1 MVRSDEADRGSV
13 GCVINDGELD
23 SGRVWGSKRREKI
36 CSVRATS
43 EKSWVD
49 VGSLSRGSENASR
62 WVDVE
67 KISSHHWTVVRVL
80 GGRKGRGEKLGLGVK
95 IREIIVL
102 DPREFSEVRG
112 V

>member
-1 MVRSDEADRGSV
+1 MVRSEADRGSV

-49 VGSLSRGSENASR
+49 VGSSSRGSENASR
-62 WVDVE
+62 WVDDVE

-80 GGRKGRGEKLGLGVK
+80 GGRARERRGEAGVGG
-95 IREIIVL
+95 E
-102 DPREFSEVRG
+102 DPRDYRP
-112 V
+112 